1 MLKTVVCRIIR
12 SKPQAAR
19 LPRPSKFTLRLQQL
33 HFTPTKSSFKM
44 ANLFHLACSQTY
56 KLNSPPSSALLGLGV
71 TQVPP
76 SPSHLSCLEAG
87 NPISGPGGRYWALA
101 SQNACARQFIS
112 TKNLLSQ
119 CAVCSDN
126 QVQRMD
132 EALDVCD
139 GELSYPYTRR
149 CRFLVLP

>member
-1 MLKTVVCRIIR
+1 MPKTAVCGMTR
-12 SKPQAAR
+12 SKPSAAG
-19 LPRPSKFTLRLQQL
+19 LPRPSRFTSRLQQL
-33 HFTPTKSSFKM
+33 HCTPTRCSFRM
-44 ANLFHLACSQTY
+44 ANLSHLAYSQTY

-76 SPSHLSCLEAG
+76 SPGHLSCLEAG

-112 TKNLLSQ
+112 TKNPLSQ

-132 EALDVCD
+132 EALD
-139 GELSYPYTRR
+139 RIH
-149 CRFLVLP
+149 